1 MRNLLSVNICRF
13 SLNIHFSWAFILAK
27 LLCYNISDLKHRQK
41 AGKTSQ
47 HSMESACWIHPGLL
61 LCCFAQPLI
70 SLLVWRLKVAFSGN
84 RREWE
89 KNGCLCKSVAGS
101 VSLSC
106 AWPAHATLPVVAL
119 HWQLWSIPLRNHRL
133 LAFFNFFFFF
143 LNSLAVEL
151 YEVTQAKYVKA
162 WKPWRHYLF
171 IFTNSTISHF
181 RCFEVVL

>member
-41 AGKTSQ
+41 TGKTSQ

-70 SLLVWRLKVAFSGN
+70 SLLVWRLNAAFSGN

-89 KNGCLCKSVAGS
+89 KTDVCTSPLLAQWFRT
-101 VSLSC
+101 LSC

-133 LAFFNFFFFF
+133 LPFFFFFF
-143 LNSLAVEL
+143 LS
-151 YEVTQAKYVKA
+151 
-162 WKPWRHYLF
+162 F
-171 IFTNSTISHF
+171 F
-181 RCFEVVL
+181 

>member
-1 MRNLLSVNICRF
+1 MNFTIACTMRNLLSVNICRF

-70 SLLVWRLKVAFSGN
+70 SLLVLRLKVAFSGN

-89 KNGCLCKSVAGS
+89 KNGCLCESVAGS
-101 VSLSC
+101 VIQDSKLCMASTRHTASCSPALTALEHSLEKSQ
-106 AWPAHATLPVVAL
+106 AVGLFL
-119 HWQLWSIPLRNHRL
+119 
-133 LAFFNFFFFF
+133 FFLFFF
-143 LNSLAVEL
+143 
-151 YEVTQAKYVKA
+151 
-162 WKPWRHYLF
+162 
-171 IFTNSTISHF
+171 
-181 RCFEVVL
+181 

>member
-61 LCCFAQPLI
+61 LCCCAQPLI

-101 VSLSC
+101 VIQDSKLCMASTRHTASCSL
-106 AWPAHATLPVVAL
+106 AL
-119 HWQLWSIPLRNHRL
+119 TALEYSLEKSQAVGL
-133 LAFFNFFFFF
+133 FFYFFFFF
-143 LNSLAVEL
+143 KFPCSWALWSHSSKVCQSL
-151 YEVTQAKYVKA
+151 KA
-162 WKPWRHYLF
+162 LTALF
-171 IFTNSTISHF
+171 IYFYKFYNKS
-181 RCFEVVL
+181 L

>member
-133 LAFFNFFFFF
+133 LAFFYFFFFF
-143 LNSLAVEL
+143 FKFPCSWALWSHSSKICQSL
-151 YEVTQAKYVKA
+151 KA
-162 WKPWRHYLF
+162 LTTLF
-171 IFTNSTISHF
+171 IYFYKFYNKS
-181 RCFEVVL
+181 L